1 MLDNCV
7 HYLYSVTVFT
17 HITPDLVSVHFLLF
31 ITTFPQCILLKK
43 LGCYLIHIHNFVN
56 KQVST
61 SFICSC

>member
-43 LGCYLIHIHNFVN
+43 IRVLLNTH
-56 KQVST
+56 S
-61 SFICSC
+61 